1 MKIAFGLVL
10 LFLLASPIVAFSQD
24 DVVADFALM
33 GLRLNM
39 TPEQATQVLRGE
51 SDNVR
56 DQAASC
62 GIAPTEG
69 CRKILA
75 LLPDGSIEVLFR
87 PSPGGF
93 RSVRIALTVKAR
105 GESDRDAIISAAI
118 QYYGPPTLEEP
129 AWCTLD
135 SLGGACRDD
144 APAMVF
150 RPLAGAAGEFI
161 LREASNGDP

>member
-10 LFLLASPIVAFSQD
+10 LFLLAPTIVALSQD
-24 DVVADFALM
+24 AAVADFALM
-33 GLRLNM
+33 GVRLNM

-87 PSPGGF
+87 PSPGGIPF
-93 RSVRIALTVKAR
+93 GSHRTDSK
-105 GESDRDAIISAAI
+105 
-118 QYYGPPTLEEP
+118 GP
-129 AWCTLD
+129 W
-135 SLGGACRDD
+135 
-144 APAMVF
+144 
-150 RPLAGAAGEFI
+150 
-161 LREASNGDP
+161 